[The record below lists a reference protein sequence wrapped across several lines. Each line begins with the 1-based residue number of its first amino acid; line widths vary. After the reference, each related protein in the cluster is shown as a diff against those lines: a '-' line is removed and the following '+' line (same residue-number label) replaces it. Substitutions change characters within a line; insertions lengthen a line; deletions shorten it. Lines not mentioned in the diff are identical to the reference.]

1 MGVPISTHSVMRA
14 RPVVRRA
21 LAATA
26 SMLLLVGI
34 TTLVPVASAS
44 AASLDTSDP
53 AAVAAAYASQYV
65 PSTTDTIGW
74 TGSTSGCKAGAT
86 SSQSPA
92 VTLSAINYVRSLAGL
107 DPVSFDPAL
116 SAKAQQAA
124 LMMSANSA
132 LSHDPPSSWNCWTQ
146 TGHDAAGASN
156 LALGAGGGKAVG
168 LYMSDPGTGNA
179 EVGHRRWVL
188 YPQAT
193 TFGTGSTSN
202 ANDLYVFGKTAAAGA
217 FSNPDWVPWP
227 SAGYFPE
234 PLEPSGRWS
243 LSTNASWKY
252 DLSHATVSVK
262 DADGTALK
270 VTVDQT
276 AQGYGNDT
284 LVWEVAGL
292 VKPAAGKEA
301 DYTVTVN
308 GMKNGSQT
316 LSHSYVVQLFNPD
329 SVPTPPTP
337 APAAQ
342 NSSSLDRISH
352 SVGCA
357 RSAVCTRPD
366 TSVRPTSTMQQVP
379 SSTGSTTAVSHTAA
393 TTKTSATSA
402 ARAPA
407 SSTFPTT
414 ASSGGASPD
423 AASESPEPLGG

>member
-1 MGVPISTHSVMRA
+1 MGVPNSTHSVVRA

-21 LAATA
+21 LAAAA

-44 AASLDTSDP
+44 ASSLDTSDP
-53 AAVAAAYASQYV
+53 SAVAAAYLSQYV

-74 TGSTSGCKAGAT
+74 TGSATGCKAGAT

-116 SAKAQQAA
+116 SAKAQLAA
-124 LMMSANSA
+124 LMMTANSA
-132 LSHDPPSSWNCWTQ
+132 LSHDPPSTWKCYTQ
-146 TGHDAAGASN
+146 TGADAAGASN

-217 FSNPDWVPWP
+217 FANPDWVPWP
-227 SAGYFPE
+227 TAGYFPE

-262 DADGTALK
+262 DANGNALK
-270 VTVDQT
+270 VTVDAS

-292 VKPAAGKEA
+292 VKPGPGKEA
-301 DYTVTVN
+301 DYTVSVN

-316 LSHSYVVQLFNPD
+316 LLHSYVVQLFNPD
-329 SVPTPPTP
+329 SVPTPPTA
-337 APAAQ
+337 APPAQ
-342 NSSSLDRISH
+342 NSTGPDRISH

-357 RSAVCTRPD
+357 RSAVCTRPG
-366 TSVRPTSTMQQVP
+366 TSVRSTATLQEAAAKATP
-379 SSTGSTTAVSHTAA
+379 KSTNTTTAA
-393 TTKTSATSA
+393 TKASATSA

-407 SSTFPTT
+407 SAAFPTT
-414 ASSGGASPD
+414 VGSGGTSSD
-423 AASESPEPLGG
+423 AASETPEPLGG